1 MNNLPIDKV
10 DKIDFIKNKCKGRSV
25 LDLGCVRHD
34 AAFSMNDPNWLHR
47 HLCDIAES
55 IVGVDYVEN
64 EVRKLNQ
71 IGGYSI
77 IYGDVTKPL
86 PIEKRFDVIVA
97 GDLIEHLTCFE
108 GFFDNVNRLLK
119 DDGILI
125 LTTPNPF
132 YRDGFFYTLLKN
144 DILVNP
150 EHTCWIDP
158 KCMNQLIERFSLEII
173 ELHWLNG
180 SNWALRMLITQNAKD
195 RYDILKGKWEKN
207 TNRDKIR
214 RKMMEYLF
222 EPFYL
227 PFKILISTNSTNYA
241 DYLAVIQKKKGR
253 YEK

>member
-1 MNNLPIDKV
+1 MNNLPVNKV
-10 DKIDFIKNKCKGRSV
+10 DKIEFIKNRCQGRSV

-34 AAFSMNDPNWLHR
+34 AAFSLNDPNWLHR

-55 IVGVDYVEN
+55 IVGVDYVET

-86 PIEKRFDVIVA
+86 PIEKLFDVIVA

-108 GFFDNVNRLLK
+108 GLFDNVNRLLK

-132 YRDGFFYTLLKN
+132 YRDGFFYTVLKN
-144 DILVNP
+144 DVLVNP

-158 KCMNQLIERFSLEII
+158 KCMNQLIERFSLEVT
-173 ELHWLNG
+173 EMYWLTG
-180 SNWALRMLITQNAKD
+180 SKWALRMLITQNVQD
-195 RYDILKGKWEKN
+195 RYDILKGRWYKD

-214 RKMMEYLF
+214 RRIFGYLF
-222 EPFYL
+222 ELFYFPMKL
-227 PFKILISTNSTNYA
+227 LISKDAVNYA
-241 DYLAVIQKKKGR
+241 DYLVIIQKKQKNKG
-253 YEK
+253 

>member
-1 MNNLPIDKV
+1 MNHLPVNKV
-10 DKIDFIKNKCKGRSV
+10 DKIEFIKNICHGRSV

-47 HLCDIAES
+47 HLCEIAES

-71 IGGYSI
+71 NGMFSI

-86 PIEKRFDVIVA
+86 PIEKQFDIIVA

-119 DDGILI
+119 EEGILI

-132 YRDGFFYTLLKN
+132 YRDGFFYTVFKN
-144 DILVNP
+144 DVLVNP

-158 KCMNQLIERFSLEII
+158 NCMNQLTERFSLEVT
-173 ELHWLNG
+173 EMYWLKG
-180 SNWALRMLITQNAKD
+180 SNWALRMLITQNVQNQ
-195 RYDILKGKWEKN
+195 YDIMKGKWDKD
-207 TNRDKIR
+207 TNYDKIK
-214 RKMMEYLF
+214 RKIFGYLF
-222 EPFYL
+222 ELIYL
-227 PFKILISTNSTNYA
+227 PMKLLISKDSVNYS
-241 DYLAVIQKKKGR
+241 DYLVVIRKKR
-253 YEK
+253 EK